1 MLPASYKMI
10 LFLYKRVS
18 LKKLLLFL
26 LIAGCGCWTSCSLPS
41 GVFEKNV
48 ALPGQQWES
57 SFKPT
62 INFVISPQDTADLYN
77 VYIVLRHTDAYN
89 YNNIWIRGTVRTPGD
104 STGKSERYDLSLA
117 DNEKGWKGSGMDDIF
132 EHRVQIQQQTKFR
145 RAGTYSFTLEQIMW
159 DDPLKNVLN
168 IGVRI
173 EKVP

>member
-1 MLPASYKMI
+1 M
-10 LFLYKRVS
+10 YKRVS

-26 LIAGCGCWTSCSLPS
+26 LTAGCFGWTACTVPS

-48 ALPGQQWES
+48 TLPRQQWES
-57 SFKPT
+57 GFKPT
-62 INFVISPQDTADLYN
+62 INFVISPQDTANIYN

-89 YNNIWIRGTVRTPGD
+89 YNNIWIRGTVKSPGD
-104 STGKSERYDLSLA
+104 STGRSERYDLSLA

-132 EHRVQIQQQTKFR
+132 EDRVWIQQQTKFTR
-145 RAGTYSFTLEQIMW
+145 PGTYSYTLEQIMW

-168 IGVRI
+168 VGVRI